1 MKNIDYS
8 FITHSN
14 RQNPEKERNY
24 IHHNNLFVVIDGVG
38 RDYLRIKATD
48 LAYNIILQAFFR
60 VLEENNSP
68 GDAIFSSLKQANRVI
83 LEERIK
89 INEKMAASVCILY
102 IEGRIMYF
110 SHLGDARIYSFQN
123 NELNQLTRDHTL
135 KEEDPFAEKRYDDPR
150 ALQALIK
157 GLGIHEA
164 PDIYIKKYPL
174 ENKGMVILTTER
186 LTERIS
192 NRDFQW
198 LSKKNNNPK
207 KLEKSIQELFNRKG
221 GDEGFT
227 LGIIRYGI
235 FPKWVRKILSIYIV
249 FFLAI
254 IVVISGYFIMYSD
267 NDISN
272 ETAVIFEPVV
282 EDLTDRSPA
291 PGEEKA
297 ITSSQSEERTV
308 VRQPI
313 IIDKERHFSVEK
325 QTKPDKYA
333 IDDLYDEIHSFLDE
347 WKTAWE
353 LSAGR
358 NGDIEEYI
366 SYYSNYFRSGRL
378 NKNGWAS
385 DKSRK
390 NKRKKW
396 IRVEISNIKISNPD
410 KNNRVRVRFS
420 QDYKSSNFSVVSNK
434 VLILK
439 RENNRWLIV
448 SEKSS

>member
-14 RQNPEKERNY
+14 SLDLEKERNC
-24 IHHNNLFVVIDGVG
+24 IHHNNLFVVIDGFG
-38 RDYLRIKATD
+38 RDFLGTKATN
-48 LAYNIILQAFFR
+48 LVYGAILETFFR
-60 VLEENNSP
+60 VLEDSDSP
-68 GDAIFSSLKQANRVI
+68 GDAIFSSLNKANRII
-83 LEERIK
+83 LEKRQE

-102 IEGRIMYF
+102 IEERIMYF

-157 GLGIHEA
+157 GLGIHEK

-174 ENKGMVILTTER
+174 EKKGMVILTTER

-198 LSKKNNNPK
+198 LSKKINNPK
-207 KLEKSIQELFNRKG
+207 KLEKSIVELYKRKG

-227 LGIIRYGI
+227 LGIIGYGI
-235 FPKWVRKILSIYIV
+235 FPKWLKKVLSIYLAFFIV
-249 FFLAI
+249 I
-254 IVVISGYFIMYSD
+254 IAAVGGYFIVYD
-267 NDISN
+267 NDISEESPVLN
-272 ETAVIFEPVV
+272 KPVIV
-282 EDLTDRSPA
+282 EGIEDH
-291 PGEEKA
+291 PGVKDKQKSADSIESGIK
-297 ITSSQSEERTV
+297 SV
-308 VRQPI
+308 LRQPI
-313 IIDKERHFSVEK
+313 IIDKEMDTSIE
-325 QTKPDKYA
+325 QPSGSDTET
-333 IDDLYDEIHSFLDE
+333 ISEIITQVHNFLDE

-353 LSAGR
+353 LSAGS
-358 NGDIEEYI
+358 NGDIEDYI
-366 SYYSNYFRSGRL
+366 SFYSDDFKSGRL
-378 NKNGWAS
+378 DKNGWEN

-396 IRVEISNIKISNPD
+396 IRVEISNIKVFDPD
-410 KNNRVRVRFS
+410 KYNRVRVSFS
-420 QDYKSSNFSVVSNK
+420 QDYRSSNYSVVSRK
-434 VLILK
+434 VLLLK
-439 RENNRWLIV
+439 KENNKWVIV